1 MTPDE
6 MAELAGVQAPGEAK
20 AAEVLASLDA
30 LTVKIR
36 AADRIEA
43 GQIVAEVLRD
53 AQQVTDCA
61 LLARTR
67 PNDWGAWLLSLRS
80 IRGMATAADA
90 LNRAIKAENQPPA
103 RLAVAGEAD
112 EWEGPDCLPD
122 GWRAPDGW
130 SVRPN
135 GVWRDTDDG
144 VEMVASRPVWVV
156 AYYSDVDGHGHSIG
170 LAWRMIDGSDHQQV
184 VPMSVAADSRGIVP
198 LADDGLPVT
207 SATARLL
214 TLYIDAAL
222 TANATILPRAAAS
235 GRFGWMP
242 GGGFLLGSRYI
253 GPVEHAVQLMP
264 DDGLKQRAES
274 YSVKGTWDGWLAEVV
289 APAADSPFFWLT
301 VYNAIASILIH
312 PLDLPDNWVIDRSG
326 ETSKGKS
333 TLGRAGFSVWGD
345 PRAMPSWD
353 ATPAGVEGHA
363 AMLCHLPVVLD
374 DSKKARAAEAISAI
388 VYRHSGTMG
397 GLRGKPAG
405 RGRGVGVRVSES
417 WRSAM
422 DSSGEQALTSFTQ
435 DAGLRGRVLCLR
447 GDPLADGNA
456 AVRITTGA
464 HENYGHLGTRVV
476 ELLTSGGIDPWRAHW
491 EDAYRAARE
500 ALQPHGAIPG
510 RLAYVVAALMMGRM
524 VAESAGLPAPPDDV
538 NPIGMAQLAAIAA
551 GGDADMPAAALMMV
565 HSLAVAKMSAFWGRH
580 ESDRNDGSPREPGG
594 GGWLGAW
601 DRGDGWEYLSLRVE
615 VMHEAL
621 DRQGYDRGIIDRW
634 RERGWLAPHAGRGN
648 QARVRING
656 ELVNAYRLTR
666 RAIDALVD
674 SPAG

>member
-6 MAELAGVQAPGEAK
+6 IAELAGVRIVGQERIPGI
-20 AAEVLASLDA
+20 LADLDSLI
-30 LTVKIR
+30 LRLR
-36 AADRIEA
+36 AADRVAA
-43 GQIVAEVLRD
+43 GDLVADLMRD
-53 AQQVTDCA
+53 GRRMDDLA
-61 LLARTR
+61 LLSRAD
-67 PNDWGAWLLSLRS
+67 PNAWGAWLVTLRAT
-80 IRGMATAADA
+80 RGQARAADD
-90 LNRAIKAENQPPA
+90 LNRCVKALNQPPA
-103 RLAVAGEAD
+103 RVVEVGEAD
-112 EWEGPDCLPD
+112 EYDGPDCLPE
-122 GWRAPDGW
+122 GWQAPHGFA
-130 SVRPN
+130 VRPN
-135 GVWRDTDDG
+135 GVWRIGDDTQ
-144 VEMVASRPVWVV
+144 ECVATRPVWVV
-156 AYYSDVDGHGHSIG
+156 SYYADVDGHGHSIG
-170 LAWRMIDGSDHQQV
+170 LAWRMIDGSDAQQV
-184 VPMSVAADSRGIVP
+184 VPMGVAADSRAIVA

-222 TANATILPRAAAS
+222 TANARILPRAAVA

-242 GGGFLLGSRYI
+242 GGGFMLGSRYI
-253 GPVEHAVQLMP
+253 GPAEHAVQLMP
-264 DDGLKQRAES
+264 DDGLTQRAAT
-274 YSVKGTWDGWLAEVV
+274 YSLRGTWEGWLADVV
-289 APAADSPFFWLT
+289 GPAASSPFFWLT
-301 VYNAIASILIH
+301 IYNAVASILIH

-345 PRAMPSWD
+345 PKGMPSWD

-374 DSKKARAAEAISAI
+374 DTKKARAADAISAI

-456 AVRITTGA
+456 SVRITTGA
-464 HENYGHLGTRVV
+464 SENYGHLGTRVV
-476 ELLTSGGIDPWRAHW
+476 ELLIAEGFGGWRQRW
-491 EDAYRAARE
+491 QEAYATARD

-510 RLAYVVAALMMGRM
+510 RLAYVVAALMMGQA
-524 VAESAGLPAPPDDV
+524 VAQAAGLPTPPEDLDPMDV
-538 NPIGMAQLAAIAA
+538 AWKAAIAA
-551 GGDADMPAAALMMV
+551 GGDADMPAAALGML
-565 HSLAVAKMSAFWGRH
+565 HSLAVSRMSAFWGRH
-580 ESDRNDGSPREPGG
+580 ESDRNDGSPREPS

-601 DRGDGWEYLSLRVE
+601 DRGEGWDYLSVRVE
-615 VMHEAL
+615 VLHDAL
-621 DRQGYDRGIIDRW
+621 DRHGYDRGIVDRW
-634 RERGWLAPHAGRGN
+634 RERKWIAPHAGRGN

-666 RAIDALVD
+666 EAIDALTG
-674 SPAG
+674 SPVPG